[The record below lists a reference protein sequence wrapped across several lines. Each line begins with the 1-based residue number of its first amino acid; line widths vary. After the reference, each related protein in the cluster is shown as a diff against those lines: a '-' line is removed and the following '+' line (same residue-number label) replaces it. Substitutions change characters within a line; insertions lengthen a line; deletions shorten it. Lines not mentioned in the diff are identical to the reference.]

1 MEAFAPTS
9 CRHTRIRVT
18 TGQSTEFVDLTDQLK
33 GLVLESGIQT
43 GIVNVQSLHTT
54 TAIMVNENEPLLLGD
69 FGVML
74 EIIAPSNLPYRHD
87 DLAART
93 VNVVADERV
102 NGHAHCRA
110 LLLGLS
116 ACINV
121 IDGQLQ
127 LGSWQRVFFA
137 ELDGPRDREISVLIL
152 GGSGR

>member
-9 CRHTRIRVT
+9 CRHTRIRVK

-87 DLAART
+87 DLTART

-110 LLLGLS
+110 VLLGLS
-116 ACINV
+116 ACLNV
-121 IDGQLQ
+121 VEGKLQ
-127 LGSWQRVFFA
+127 LGEWQRVFLA
-137 ELDGPRDREISVLIL
+137 ELDGPRERQISVLLL
-152 GGSGR
+152 GEAGR